1 MSINKHKGNAIMSMT
16 KITTIVWGSEDHQTH
31 ANLHEARIIK
41 LADMGA
47 DGKTNGR
54 WEAVDAVTSKRYWR
68 DLAAAEEFVSF
79 ITEQAEIYN
88 CSIVS
93 TSITDAPLE

>member
-1 MSINKHKGNAIMSMT
+1 MSMT
-16 KITTIVWGSEDHQTH
+16 KITTIVWGSADDQTH
-31 ANLHEARIIK
+31 LQLTDTRAAK
-41 LADMGA
+41 LNEMQA

-68 DLAAAEEFVSF
+68 DLAAAEEFISF
-79 ITEQAEIYN
+79 ITEQAAIHN

-93 TSITDAPLE
+93 TSITDAPPE